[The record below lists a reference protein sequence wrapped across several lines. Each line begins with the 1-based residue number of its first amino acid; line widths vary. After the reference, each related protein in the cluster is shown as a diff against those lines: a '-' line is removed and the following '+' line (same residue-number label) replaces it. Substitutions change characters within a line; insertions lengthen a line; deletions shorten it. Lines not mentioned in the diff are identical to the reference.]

1 MTSKSIVLA
10 WDQALHWEKKAKT
23 GSNRKNIGERSEP
36 SSGPGSGKGPFP
48 LPRLPLGS
56 LRSSIFFPFFPNAE
70 SWSQATTVS
79 SKSYFATQLIY
90 KNHQNTV

>member
-10 WDQALHWEKKAKT
+10 WDQALQWEKKAKK
-23 GSNRKNIGERSEP
+23 GSTRKHIGERSEP
-36 SSGPGSGKGPFP
+36 SGGLGSGKGPFP

-56 LRSSIFFPFFPNAE
+56 LRSPIFFPFSPNAE
-70 SWSQATTVS
+70 SWSQATIVS
-79 SKSYFATQLIY
+79 NKSYFATRLIY